1 MKILL
6 AAAVLLQI
14 VVAVQTEGL
23 TRALVELSA
32 FLLVLAIVFSI
43 RSSKKV
49 AAKIEAEE
57 L

>member
-23 TRALVELSA
+23 TRALAELSA